1 MEGVGE
7 GKWSRGV
14 LKENKGEVVRSRGT
28 VGRLGLVKMGG
39 AAELST
45 GGDGRARATGRAST
59 SSHALRLNGA
69 TTQANGAGSHGFQA
83 AAAGGAAAQEDPRR

>member
-1 MEGVGE
+1 M
-7 GKWSRGV
+7 
-14 LKENKGEVVRSRGT
+14 RSRGT

-69 TTQANGAGSHGFQA
+69 TTQANGAGSHGVQA
-83 AAAGGAAAQEDPRR
+83 AAAGGAAAQQGGKILAGECLPNGAKFLRLVGLKL